1 MRKATVTLTFGFML
15 FVTAGTLQSAAQ
27 RGEKNGS
34 SASRIFTGE
43 IMEKRGKY
51 VLYDTA
57 HKTTY
62 RLDDPDKAKAFARQ
76 KVTVS
81 GTYSRADKIIHVQN
95 IEARTDEGNAG
106 RARAIPPQ
114 VAHPDPTGPITPPTF
129 PPQNPKD
136 PKEPN
141 PVKPPDP
148 TKPTTTTKPPA

>member
-1 MRKATVTLTFGFML
+1 MKKASVTIGFVL
-15 FVTAGTLQSAAQ
+15 FLILGTLS
-27 RGEKNGS
+27 S
-34 SASRIFTGE
+34 SAQAREKKGTKNLRTFTGE
-43 IMEKRGKY
+43 IMDKGGKY

-62 RLDDPDKAKAFARQ
+62 QLDDQDRPKAFAGQ

-81 GTYSRADKIIHVQN
+81 GTYSKSGKMIHVQN
-95 IEARTDEGNAG
+95 MEARTDGGNA
-106 RARAIPPQ
+106 RRSPAIPPE

-136 PKEPN
+136 PKEAN